1 MRRLLNISVCVLF
14 VASLAAAQEKAPA
27 AEDQGVKVEKAV
39 AATGV
44 EDREP
49 VGEAT
54 EFEASVGK
62 VYCWSKIA
70 AETVPTTIKHVWYHG
85 EQKVFEMDL
94 DIKYP
99 STRTWTV
106 KTIQPGDWRVDI
118 TDEAGTALDSVSFTV
133 K

>member
-1 MRRLLNISVCVLF
+1 MKSLLSILVCVLF
-14 VASLAAAQEKAPA
+14 VASIAAAQEEPAKAT
-27 AEDQGVKVEKAV
+27 DQGLKVEKAA

-44 EDREP
+44 ESREP

-70 AETVPTTIKHVWYHG
+70 AETVPTTIKHVWYQG
-85 EQKVFEMDL
+85 EQKVFEKDL

-99 STRTWTV
+99 STRTWSV
-106 KTIQPGDWRVDI
+106 KTIQAGSWRVDI
-118 TDEAGTALDSVSFTV
+118 TDEAGKVLNSVSFTV

>member
-1 MRRLLNISVCVLF
+1 MKKLMNALLCGLIA
-14 VASLAAAQEKAPA
+14 ASFAMAQEKPTA
-27 AEDQGVKVEKAV
+27 DQGLKVEKAV

-44 EDREP
+44 ENREP

-70 AETVPTTIKHVWYHG
+70 AETVPTTIKHVWYQG
-85 EQKVFEMDL
+85 EQKVFEKDL
-94 DIKYP
+94 DIKFP

-106 KTIQPGDWRVDI
+106 KTIQAGNWRVDI
-118 TDEAGTALDSVSFTV
+118 TDEAGKVLDAVSFTV

>member
-1 MRRLLNISVCVLF
+1 MKKLLSVFVCALF
-14 VASLAAAQEKAPA
+14 AATLAVAQEKAA
-27 AEDQGVKVEKAV
+27 GDQGLKVEKAV
-39 AATGV
+39 AATSV
-44 EDREP
+44 ENREP

-70 AETVPTTIKHVWYHG
+70 ATTVPTTIKHVWYQG
-85 EQKVFEMDL
+85 EQKVFEKDL
-94 DIKYP
+94 DIKFA

-106 KTIQPGDWRVDI
+106 KTIQPGSWRVDI
-118 TDEAGTALDSVSFTV
+118 TDEAGNVLDSVSFTV